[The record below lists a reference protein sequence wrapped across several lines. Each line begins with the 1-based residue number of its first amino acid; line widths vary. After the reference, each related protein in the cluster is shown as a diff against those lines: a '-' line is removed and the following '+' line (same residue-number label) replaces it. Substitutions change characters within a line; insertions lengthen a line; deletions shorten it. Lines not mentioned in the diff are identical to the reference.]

1 MSEYIV
7 KTHAFVGSD
16 GRNLERSLIIE
27 ADFFTNSGV
36 SYEFYTRKDGVQK
49 LVASVQSREVLA
61 VLEFEDAYQADILDG
76 FEEDE
81 FEEDEACLDDRF
93 KDLLKS
99 EEFFNAV
106 CSAYDT
112 IQEADGD
119 EPGVQYRSHKGNLW
133 YGFVDE
139 DGNFVH
145 FQDRENAVQG
155 LKMYQDGDR
164 NWATLPLSETE
175 IVKETVQ

>member
-76 FEEDE
+76 FGEDE
-81 FEEDEACLDDRF
+81 FEARVEDHF

-119 EPGVQYRSHKGNLW
+119 EPGVQYRCHKGNLW

-139 DGNFVH
+139 DGNFVN

-164 NWATLPLSETE
+164 NWATLPLAETE